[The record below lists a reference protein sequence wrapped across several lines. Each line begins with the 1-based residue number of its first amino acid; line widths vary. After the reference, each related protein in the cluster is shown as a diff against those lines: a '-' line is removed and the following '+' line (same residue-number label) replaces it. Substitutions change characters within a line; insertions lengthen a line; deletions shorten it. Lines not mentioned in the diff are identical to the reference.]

1 MSDLREILAGGTFRV
16 LIHFLLHPDRRLHFR
31 GLQEHTGLGTGAL
44 QRELARFEALG
55 VVAREEQQGR
65 VYYQAVAD
73 HPSWGAFRTL
83 VRQHADPAEVVRE
96 ALRDVP
102 GIQAAFVFGST
113 VRGGARADSDVDVL
127 IVEEGMP
134 LAAIGRA
141 YRRGFPTPERWR
153 SADVEWGLRSRLGDP
168 ARLRRRR
175 GDGAHAAR
183 APRRAGGAAAAGR
196 RIRRRRQPSG
206 YSPDA
211 VRAVFRTA
219 LGAPLLQAGREAHA
233 WVWESE
239 PLTKHRAPV

>member
-1 MSDLREILAGGTFRV
+1 VSDLREILAGGTFRV
-16 LIHFLLHPDRRLHFR
+16 LIHFLLHPERRLHFR
-31 GLQEHTGLGTGAL
+31 GLQEHTRLGTGAL

-55 VVAREEQQGR
+55 LVAREEQEGR

-83 VRQHADPAEVVRE
+83 VRQHADPAAVVRE

-141 YRRGFPTPERWR
+141 TSGAQSLLHRPIDVKRYTPATLAAKLRRGSEFLQDALAGPKTWLIGSE
-153 SADVEWGLRSRLGDP
+153 AAL
-168 ARLRRRR
+168 
-175 GDGAHAAR
+175 AAR
-183 APRRAGGAAAAGR
+183 
-196 RIRRRRQPSG
+196 
-206 YSPDA
+206 
-211 VRAVFRTA
+211 
-219 LGAPLLQAGREAHA
+219 
-233 WVWESE
+233 
-239 PLTKHRAPV
+239 